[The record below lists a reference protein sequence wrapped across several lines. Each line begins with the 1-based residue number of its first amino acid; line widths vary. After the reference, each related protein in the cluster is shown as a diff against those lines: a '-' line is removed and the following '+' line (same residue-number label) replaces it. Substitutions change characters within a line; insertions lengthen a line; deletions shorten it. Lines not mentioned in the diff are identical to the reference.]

1 MDKPFL
7 RLLDKIEEY
16 EYKSLVWGDIH
27 GSLSED
33 DVIRFAEELC
43 GEDCE
48 ADKLLDD
55 LINKGDLETL
65 RKKKKEYVD
74 IMNDLRLDLN
84 QINNGIT
91 LLDENEQIQVISKFN
106 VIEKEFKTY
115 VKLQATLKTRKNV
128 VILSEFQG
136 QLKNLFVIEGQLVKK
151 GALLAEINDSGLE
164 EQLDQMLIQANFT
177 KDNFDRVKRLWE
189 KNIGSE
195 MQFLKAK
202 SDFEKSKKM
211 VEQIR
216 DQLSKTKIYAP
227 FNGEIDEI
235 ISNLGS
241 NLVPGSPILRVV
253 NLDIIYAEAQVPE
266 KYVSSISLGTEAIV
280 SIPLL
285 NKEVT
290 SKIVQTGNFINPNN
304 RTFRIEAPVENK
316 DKRIKQNLNARI
328 KIKNYSNSKAKV
340 VPLRV
345 LREDASGKPYLYKLV
360 TTDKKDIFLTVKSF
374 VEIGNSYNEEIEIT
388 TGLSLG
394 DVIVLEGA
402 NNVEDNQRV
411 RVIE

>member
-1 MDKPFL
+1 MKKLIITLSLIFL
-7 RLLDKIEEY
+7 FGCNSSRNSSIN
-16 EYKSLVWGDIH
+16 
-27 GSLSED
+27 
-33 DVIRFAEELC
+33 
-43 GEDCE
+43 
-48 ADKLLDD
+48 D

-65 RKKKKEYVD
+65 KKKKKEYVD
-74 IMNDLRLDLN
+74 LLNDLRLDIN
-84 QINNGIT
+84 EINNGIT

-106 VIEKEFKTY
+106 VIEKEFTTY
-115 VKLQATLKTRKNV
+115 VELQANLKSRKNV

-136 QLKNLFVIEGQLVKK
+136 ALKNLFVREGQLVKK
-151 GALLAEINDSGLE
+151 GELLAEINDSGLK
-164 EQLDQMLIQANFT
+164 EQLDQMLIQANYT

-202 SDFEKSKKM
+202 SDFETNNKM

-227 FNGEIDEI
+227 FDGEIDEI

-241 NLVPGSPILRVV
+241 NLVPGSSILRVV

-266 KYVSSISLGTEAIV
+266 KYVSSIELGTEALV

-290 SKIVQTGNFINPNN
+290 SKIVQSGNFINPNN
-304 RTFRIEAPVENK
+304 RTFRVEAPVENK

-328 KIKNYSNSKAKV
+328 KIKNYSNIKALV

-345 LREDASGKPYLYKLV
+345 IREDASGRPFIYKLV
-360 TTDKKDIFLTVKSF
+360 ETDKKDILLTVKIF
-374 VEIGNSYNEEIEIT
+374 VETGANNDEEIEIT
-388 TGLSLG
+388 KGLSIG
-394 DVIVLEGA
+394 DIIVLEGA

>member
-1 MDKPFL
+1 MKKL
-7 RLLDKIEEY
+7 IITLSLILL
-16 EYKSLVWGDIH
+16 
-27 GSLSED
+27 LSCNSSRNSS
-33 DVIRFAEELC
+33 IN
-43 GEDCE
+43 
-48 ADKLLDD
+48 D

-65 RKKKKEYVD
+65 KKKKKEYVD
-74 IMNDLRLDLN
+74 LMNDLRLDLN
-84 QINNGIT
+84 DINNGIM

-106 VIEKEFKTY
+106 VIEKEFTTY
-115 VKLQATLKTRKNV
+115 VELQANLKSRKNV

-136 QLKNLFVIEGQLVKK
+136 ALKNFFVREGQLVKK
-151 GALLAEINDSGLE
+151 GKLLAEINDSGLK
-164 EQLDQMLIQANFT
+164 EQLDQMLIQANYT
-177 KDNFDRVKRLWE
+177 KDNFDRIKRLWE

-202 SDFEKSKKM
+202 SDFETNNKM

-227 FNGEIDEI
+227 FDGEIDEI

-266 KYVSSISLGTEAIV
+266 KYVSSIELGTEALV

-290 SKIVQTGNFINPNN
+290 SKIVQSGNFINPNN
-304 RTFRIEAPVENK
+304 RTFRVEAPVENK

-328 KIKNYSNSKAKV
+328 KIKNYSNIKALV

-345 LREDASGKPYLYKLV
+345 IREDASGRPFIYKLV
-360 TTDKKDIFLTVKSF
+360 ETDKKDILLTVKIF
-374 VEIGNSYNEEIEIT
+374 VETGANNDEEIEIT
-388 TGLSLG
+388 KGLSIG
-394 DVIVLEGA
+394 DIIVLEGA

>member
-1 MDKPFL
+1 MKKL
-7 RLLDKIEEY
+7 IITLSLILL
-16 EYKSLVWGDIH
+16 
-27 GSLSED
+27 LSCNSSRNSS
-33 DVIRFAEELC
+33 IN
-43 GEDCE
+43 
-48 ADKLLDD
+48 D

-65 RKKKKEYVD
+65 KKKKKAYVNL
-74 IMNDLRLDLN
+74 MNDLRLDLN
-84 QINNGIT
+84 DINNGIM

-106 VIEKEFKTY
+106 VIEKEFTTY
-115 VKLQATLKTRKNV
+115 VELQANLKSRKNV

-136 QLKNLFVIEGQLVKK
+136 ALKNFFVREGQLVKK
-151 GALLAEINDSGLE
+151 GELLAEINDSGLK
-164 EQLDQMLIQANFT
+164 EQLDQMLIQANYT
-177 KDNFDRVKRLWE
+177 KDNFDRIKRLWE

-202 SDFEKSKKM
+202 SDFETNNKM

-227 FNGEIDEI
+227 FDGEIDEI

-266 KYVSSISLGTEAIV
+266 KYVSSIELGTEALV

-290 SKIVQTGNFINPNN
+290 SKIVQSGNFINPNN
-304 RTFRIEAPVENK
+304 RTFRVEAPVENK

-328 KIKNYSNSKAKV
+328 KIKNYSNIKALV
-340 VPLRV
+340 VPLRAI
-345 LREDASGKPYLYKLV
+345 REDASGRPFIYKLV
-360 TTDKKDIFLTVKSF
+360 ETDKKDVLLTVKIF
-374 VEIGNSYNEEIEIT
+374 VETGANNDEEIEIT
-388 TGLSLG
+388 KGLSIG
-394 DVIVLEGA
+394 DIIVLEGA

>member
-1 MDKPFL
+1 MKKL
-7 RLLDKIEEY
+7 IITLSLILL
-16 EYKSLVWGDIH
+16 
-27 GSLSED
+27 LSCNSSRNSS
-33 DVIRFAEELC
+33 IN
-43 GEDCE
+43 
-48 ADKLLDD
+48 D

-65 RKKKKEYVD
+65 KKKKKEYVD
-74 IMNDLRLDLN
+74 LMNDLRLDLN
-84 QINNGIT
+84 EINDGIM

-106 VIEKEFKTY
+106 VIEKEFTTY
-115 VKLQATLKTRKNV
+115 VELQANLKSRKNV

-136 QLKNLFVIEGQLVKK
+136 ALKNFFVREGQLVKK
-151 GALLAEINDSGLE
+151 GELLAEINDSGLK
-164 EQLDQMLIQANFT
+164 EQLDQMLIQANYT

-202 SDFEKSKKM
+202 SDFETNNKM

-227 FNGEIDEI
+227 FDGEIDEI

-266 KYVSSISLGTEAIV
+266 KYVSSIELGTEALV

-290 SKIVQTGNFINPNN
+290 SKIVQSGNFINPNN
-304 RTFRIEAPVENK
+304 RTFRVEAPVENK

-328 KIKNYSNSKAKV
+328 KIKNYSNIKALV

-345 LREDASGKPYLYKLV
+345 IREDASGRPFIYKLV
-360 TTDKKDIFLTVKSF
+360 ETDKKDILLTVKIF
-374 VEIGNSYNEEIEIT
+374 VETGANNDEEIEIT
-388 TGLSLG
+388 KGLSIG
-394 DVIVLEGA
+394 DIIVLEGA
-402 NNVEDNQRV
+402 NNVEDKQRV

>member
-1 MDKPFL
+1 MKKL
-7 RLLDKIEEY
+7 IITLSLILL
-16 EYKSLVWGDIH
+16 
-27 GSLSED
+27 LSCNSSRNSS
-33 DVIRFAEELC
+33 IN
-43 GEDCE
+43 
-48 ADKLLDD
+48 D

-65 RKKKKEYVD
+65 KKKKKEYVD
-74 IMNDLRLDLN
+74 LMNDLRLDLN
-84 QINNGIT
+84 DINNGIM

-106 VIEKEFKTY
+106 VIEKEFTTY
-115 VKLQATLKTRKNV
+115 VELQANLKSRKNV

-136 QLKNLFVIEGQLVKK
+136 ALKNFFVREGQLVKK
-151 GALLAEINDSGLE
+151 GKLLAEINDSGLK
-164 EQLDQMLIQANFT
+164 EQLDQMLIQANYT
-177 KDNFDRVKRLWE
+177 KDNFDRIKRLWE

-202 SDFEKSKKM
+202 SDFETNNKM

-227 FNGEIDEI
+227 FDGEIDEI

-266 KYVSSISLGTEAIV
+266 KYVSSIELGTEALV

-285 NKEVT
+285 NKEIT
-290 SKIVQTGNFINPNN
+290 SKIVQSGNFINPNN
-304 RTFRIEAPVENK
+304 RTFRVEAPVENK

-328 KIKNYSNSKAKV
+328 KIKNYSNIKALV

-345 LREDASGKPYLYKLV
+345 IREDASGRPFIYKLV
-360 TTDKKDIFLTVKSF
+360 ETDKKDILLTVKIF
-374 VEIGNSYNEEIEIT
+374 VETGANNDEEIEIT
-388 TGLSLG
+388 KGLSIG
-394 DVIVLEGA
+394 DIIVLEGA

>member
-1 MDKPFL
+1 MKKL
-7 RLLDKIEEY
+7 IITLSLILL
-16 EYKSLVWGDIH
+16 
-27 GSLSED
+27 LSCNSSRNSS
-33 DVIRFAEELC
+33 IN
-43 GEDCE
+43 
-48 ADKLLDD
+48 D

-65 RKKKKEYVD
+65 KKKKKEYVD
-74 IMNDLRLDLN
+74 LMNDLRLDLN
-84 QINNGIT
+84 DINNGIM

-106 VIEKEFKTY
+106 VIEKEFTTY
-115 VKLQATLKTRKNV
+115 VELQANLKSRKNV

-136 QLKNLFVIEGQLVKK
+136 ALKNLFVREGQLVKK
-151 GALLAEINDSGLE
+151 GKLLAEINDSGLK
-164 EQLDQMLIQANFT
+164 EQLDQMLIQANYT

-202 SDFEKSKKM
+202 SDFETNNKM

-227 FNGEIDEI
+227 CDGEIDEI

-241 NLVPGSPILRVV
+241 NLVPGSPIIRVV

-266 KYVSSISLGTEAIV
+266 KYVSSIELGTEALV

-290 SKIVQTGNFINPNN
+290 SKIVQSGNFINPNN
-304 RTFRIEAPVENK
+304 RTFRVEAPVENK

-328 KIKNYSNSKAKV
+328 KIKNYSNIKALV

-345 LREDASGKPYLYKLV
+345 IREDASGRPFIYKLAE
-360 TTDKKDIFLTVKSF
+360 TDKKDILLTVKIF
-374 VEIGNSYNEEIEIT
+374 VETGANNDEEIEIT
-388 TGLSLG
+388 KGLSIG
-394 DVIVLEGA
+394 DIIVLEGA

>member
-1 MDKPFL
+1 MKKL
-7 RLLDKIEEY
+7 IITLSLILLLGCNSSRNTSIN
-16 EYKSLVWGDIH
+16 
-27 GSLSED
+27 
-33 DVIRFAEELC
+33 
-43 GEDCE
+43 
-48 ADKLLDD
+48 D
-55 LINKGDLETL
+55 LINQGDLETL
-65 RKKKKEYVD
+65 KKKKKEYVD
-74 IMNDLRLDLN
+74 LMNDLRLDLN
-84 QINNGIT
+84 DINNGIM

-106 VIEKEFKTY
+106 VIEKEFTTY
-115 VKLQATLKTRKNV
+115 VELQANLKSRKNV

-136 QLKNLFVIEGQLVKK
+136 ALKNLFVREGQLVKK
-151 GALLAEINDSGLE
+151 GKLLAEINDSGLK
-164 EQLDQMLIQANFT
+164 EQLDQMLIQANYT
-177 KDNFDRVKRLWE
+177 KDNFDRIKRLWE

-202 SDFEKSKKM
+202 SDFETNNKM

-227 FNGEIDEI
+227 FDGEIDEI

-266 KYVSSISLGTEAIV
+266 KYVSSIELGTEALV

-290 SKIVQTGNFINPNN
+290 SKIVQSGNFINPNN
-304 RTFRIEAPVENK
+304 RTFRVEAPVENK

-328 KIKNYSNSKAKV
+328 KIKNYSNIKALV

-345 LREDASGKPYLYKLV
+345 IREDASGRPFIYKLV
-360 TTDKKDIFLTVKSF
+360 ETDKKDVLLTVKIF
-374 VEIGNSYNEEIEIT
+374 VETGANNDEEIEIT
-388 TGLSLG
+388 KGLSIG
-394 DVIVLEGA
+394 DIIVLEGA

>member
-1 MDKPFL
+1 MKKL
-7 RLLDKIEEY
+7 IITLSLILL
-16 EYKSLVWGDIH
+16 
-27 GSLSED
+27 LSCNSSRNSS
-33 DVIRFAEELC
+33 IN
-43 GEDCE
+43 
-48 ADKLLDD
+48 D

-65 RKKKKEYVD
+65 KKKKKEYVD
-74 IMNDLRLDLN
+74 LMNDLRLDLN
-84 QINNGIT
+84 EINNGIM

-106 VIEKEFKTY
+106 VIEKEFITY
-115 VKLQATLKTRKNV
+115 VELQANLKSRKNV

-136 QLKNLFVIEGQLVKK
+136 ALKNFFVREGQLVKK
-151 GALLAEINDSGLE
+151 GELLAEINDSGLK
-164 EQLDQMLIQANFT
+164 EQLDQMLIQANYT
-177 KDNFDRVKRLWE
+177 KDNFDRIKRLWE

-202 SDFEKSKKM
+202 SDFETNNKM

-227 FNGEIDEI
+227 FDGEIDEI

-241 NLVPGSPILRVV
+241 NLVPGSPIVRVV

-266 KYVSSISLGTEAIV
+266 KYVSSIELGTEALV

-290 SKIVQTGNFINPNN
+290 SKIVQSGNFINPNN
-304 RTFRIEAPVENK
+304 RTFRVEAPVENK

-328 KIKNYSNSKAKV
+328 KIKNYSNIKALV

-345 LREDASGKPYLYKLV
+345 IREDASGRPFIYQLV
-360 TTDKKDIFLTVKSF
+360 ETDKKDVLLTVKIF
-374 VEIGNSYNEEIEIT
+374 VETGANNDEEIEIT
-388 TGLSLG
+388 KGLSIG
-394 DVIVLEGA
+394 DIIVLEGA

>member
-1 MDKPFL
+1 MKKIIITL
-7 RLLDKIEEY
+7 SLTLLI
-16 EYKSLVWGDIH
+16 SCNSSRNSSIN
-27 GSLSED
+27 
-33 DVIRFAEELC
+33 
-43 GEDCE
+43 
-48 ADKLLDD
+48 D

-65 RKKKKEYVD
+65 KKKKKEYVD
-74 IMNDLRLDLN
+74 LMNDLRLELN
-84 QINNGIT
+84 EINNGIM

-106 VIEKEFKTY
+106 VIEKEFITY
-115 VKLQATLKTRKNV
+115 VELQANLKSRKNV

-136 QLKNLFVIEGQLVKK
+136 TLKNLFVREGQLVKK
-151 GALLAEINDSGLE
+151 GQLLAEINDSGLK
-164 EQLDQMLIQANFT
+164 EQLDQMLIQANYT

-189 KNIGSE
+189 KSIGSE

-202 SDFEKSKKM
+202 SDFETSDKM

-227 FNGEIDEI
+227 FDGEIDEI

-241 NLVPGSPILRVV
+241 NLLPGAPILRVV
-253 NLDIIYAEAQVPE
+253 NLDKIYAEAQVPE
-266 KYVSSISLGTEAIV
+266 KYVSSIELGTEALV

-290 SKIVQTGNFINPNN
+290 SKIVQSGNFINPNN
-304 RTFRIEAPVENK
+304 RTFRVEAPVENQ

-328 KIKNYSNSKAKV
+328 KIKNYSNLKALV

-345 LREDASGKPYLYKLV
+345 IREDASGKPFIYKLV
-360 TTDKKDIFLTVKSF
+360 TTDKKDVFLTVKSF
-374 VEIGNSYNEEIEIT
+374 VEIGANNDEEIEINK
-388 TGLSLG
+388 GLSIG
-394 DVIVLEGA
+394 DIIVLEGA

>member
-1 MDKPFL
+1 MKKLIITLSLIFL
-7 RLLDKIEEY
+7 LGCNSSRNSSI
-16 EYKSLVWGDIH
+16 
-27 GSLSED
+27 
-33 DVIRFAEELC
+33 
-43 GEDCE
+43 
-48 ADKLLDD
+48 DD

-136 QLKNLFVIEGQLVKK
+136 ALKNLFVREGQLVKK
-151 GALLAEINDSGLE
+151 GELLAEINDSGLK

-177 KDNFDRVKRLWE
+177 KDKFDRVKRLWE

-241 NLVPGSPILRVV
+241 NLVPGSQILRVV
-253 NLDIIYAEAQVPE
+253 NLDIIYAEAQIPE

-345 LREDASGKPYLYKLV
+345 LREDGSGKTYLYKLV
-360 TTDKKDIFLTVKSF
+360 TTDKKDVYL
-374 VEIGNSYNEEIEIT
+374 
-388 TGLSLG
+388 
-394 DVIVLEGA
+394 
-402 NNVEDNQRV
+402 R
-411 RVIE
+411 

>member
-1 MDKPFL
+1 MKKIIITL
-7 RLLDKIEEY
+7 SLTLLI
-16 EYKSLVWGDIH
+16 SCNSSRNSSIN
-27 GSLSED
+27 
-33 DVIRFAEELC
+33 
-43 GEDCE
+43 
-48 ADKLLDD
+48 D

-65 RKKKKEYVD
+65 KKKKKEYVD
-74 IMNDLRLDLN
+74 LMNDLRLELN
-84 QINNGIT
+84 EINNGIM

-106 VIEKEFKTY
+106 VIEKEFITY
-115 VKLQATLKTRKNV
+115 VELQANLKSRKNV

-136 QLKNLFVIEGQLVKK
+136 TLKNLFVREGQLVKK
-151 GALLAEINDSGLE
+151 GELLAEINDSGLK
-164 EQLDQMLIQANFT
+164 EQLDQMLIQANYT

-189 KNIGSE
+189 KSIGSE

-202 SDFEKSKKM
+202 SDFETSDKM

-227 FNGEIDEI
+227 FGGEIDEI

-253 NLDIIYAEAQVPE
+253 NLDKIYAEAQVPE
-266 KYVSSISLGTEAIV
+266 KYVSSIELGTEALV

-290 SKIVQTGNFINPNN
+290 SKIVQSGNFINPNN
-304 RTFRIEAPVENK
+304 RTFRVEAPVENQ

-328 KIKNYSNSKAKV
+328 KIKNYSNLKALV

-345 LREDASGKPYLYKLV
+345 IREDASGKPFIYKLV
-360 TTDKKDIFLTVKSF
+360 TTDKKDVFLTVKSF
-374 VEIGNSYNEEIEIT
+374 VEIGANNDEEIEINK
-388 TGLSLG
+388 GLSIG
-394 DVIVLEGA
+394 DIIVLEGA

>member
-1 MDKPFL
+1 MKKL
-7 RLLDKIEEY
+7 IITLSLILL
-16 EYKSLVWGDIH
+16 
-27 GSLSED
+27 LSCNSSRNSS
-33 DVIRFAEELC
+33 IN
-43 GEDCE
+43 
-48 ADKLLDD
+48 D

-65 RKKKKEYVD
+65 KKKKKEYVD
-74 IMNDLRLDLN
+74 LMNDLRLDLN
-84 QINNGIT
+84 DINNGIM

-106 VIEKEFKTY
+106 VIEKEFTTY
-115 VKLQATLKTRKNV
+115 VELQANLKSRKNV

-136 QLKNLFVIEGQLVKK
+136 ALKNFFVREGQLVKK
-151 GALLAEINDSGLE
+151 GELLAEINDSGLK
-164 EQLDQMLIQANFT
+164 EQLDQMLIQANYT
-177 KDNFDRVKRLWE
+177 KDNFDRIKRLWE

-202 SDFEKSKKM
+202 SDFETNNKM

-227 FNGEIDEI
+227 FDGEIDEI

-241 NLVPGSPILRVV
+241 NLVPGSSILRVV

-266 KYVSSISLGTEAIV
+266 KYVSSIELGTEALV

-285 NKEVT
+285 NKEIT
-290 SKIVQTGNFINPNN
+290 SKIVQSGNFINPNN
-304 RTFRIEAPVENK
+304 RTFRVEAPVENK

-328 KIKNYSNSKAKV
+328 KIKNYSNIKALV

-345 LREDASGKPYLYKLV
+345 IREDASGRPFIYKLV
-360 TTDKKDIFLTVKSF
+360 ETDKKDVLLTVKIF
-374 VEIGNSYNEEIEIT
+374 VETGANNDEEIEIT
-388 TGLSLG
+388 KGLSIG
-394 DVIVLEGA
+394 DIIVLEGA

>member
-1 MDKPFL
+1 MKKIIITL
-7 RLLDKIEEY
+7 SLTLLI
-16 EYKSLVWGDIH
+16 SCNSSRNSSIN
-27 GSLSED
+27 
-33 DVIRFAEELC
+33 
-43 GEDCE
+43 
-48 ADKLLDD
+48 D
-55 LINKGDLETL
+55 LINNGDLETL
-65 RKKKKEYVD
+65 KKKKKEYVD
-74 IMNDLRLDLN
+74 LINDLRLELN
-84 QINNGIT
+84 EINNGIM

-106 VIEKEFKTY
+106 VIEKEFTTY
-115 VKLQATLKTRKNV
+115 VELQANLKSRKNV

-136 QLKNLFVIEGQLVKK
+136 TLKNLFVREGQLVKK
-151 GALLAEINDSGLE
+151 GELLAEINDSGLK
-164 EQLDQMLIQANFT
+164 EQLDQMLIQANYT

-202 SDFEKSKKM
+202 SDFETSNKM

-227 FNGEIDEI
+227 FDGEIDEI

-241 NLVPGSPILRVV
+241 NLLPGAPILRVV
-253 NLDIIYAEAQVPE
+253 NLDKIYAEAQVPE
-266 KYVSSISLGTEAIV
+266 KYVSSIELGTEALV

-290 SKIVQTGNFINPNN
+290 SKIVQSGNFINPNN
-304 RTFRIEAPVENK
+304 RTFRVEAPVENQ

-328 KIKNYSNSKAKV
+328 KIKNYINLKALV

-345 LREDASGKPYLYKLV
+345 IREDASGNPFIYKLV
-360 TTDKKDIFLTVKSF
+360 TTDKKDVFLTVKIF
-374 VEIGNSYNEEIEIT
+374 VETGANNDEEIEIT
-388 TGLSLG
+388 KGLSIG
-394 DVIVLEGA
+394 DIIVLEGA

>member
-1 MDKPFL
+1 MKKL
-7 RLLDKIEEY
+7 IITLSLILL
-16 EYKSLVWGDIH
+16 
-27 GSLSED
+27 LSCNSSRNSS
-33 DVIRFAEELC
+33 IN
-43 GEDCE
+43 
-48 ADKLLDD
+48 D

-65 RKKKKEYVD
+65 KKKKKEYVD
-74 IMNDLRLDLN
+74 LMNDLRLDLN
-84 QINNGIT
+84 EINNGIM

-106 VIEKEFKTY
+106 VIEKEFTTY
-115 VKLQATLKTRKNV
+115 VELQANLKSRKNV

-136 QLKNLFVIEGQLVKK
+136 ALKNLFVREGQLVKK
-151 GALLAEINDSGLE
+151 GKLLAEINDSGLK
-164 EQLDQMLIQANFT
+164 EQLDQMLIQANYT

-202 SDFEKSKKM
+202 SDFETNNKM

-227 FNGEIDEI
+227 FDGEIDEI

-266 KYVSSISLGTEAIV
+266 KYVSSIELGPEALV
-280 SIPLL
+280 YIPLL

-290 SKIVQTGNFINPNN
+290 SKIVQSGNFINPNN
-304 RTFRIEAPVENK
+304 RTFRVEAPVENK

-328 KIKNYSNSKAKV
+328 KIKNYSNIKALV

-345 LREDASGKPYLYKLV
+345 IREDASGRPFIYKLAE
-360 TTDKKDIFLTVKSF
+360 TDKKDILLTVKIF
-374 VEIGNSYNEEIEIT
+374 VETGANNDEEIEIT
-388 TGLSLG
+388 KGLSIG
-394 DVIVLEGA
+394 DIIVLEGA

>member
-1 MDKPFL
+1 MKKL
-7 RLLDKIEEY
+7 IITLSLILL
-16 EYKSLVWGDIH
+16 
-27 GSLSED
+27 LSCNSSRNAS
-33 DVIRFAEELC
+33 IN
-43 GEDCE
+43 
-48 ADKLLDD
+48 D
-55 LINKGDLETL
+55 LINQGDLETL
-65 RKKKKEYVD
+65 KKKKKEYVD
-74 IMNDLRLDLN
+74 RMNDLRLDLN
-84 QINNGIT
+84 EINNGIM

-106 VIEKEFKTY
+106 VIEKEFTTY
-115 VKLQATLKTRKNV
+115 VELQANLKSRKNV

-136 QLKNLFVIEGQLVKK
+136 ALKNLFVREGQLVKK
-151 GALLAEINDSGLE
+151 GELLAEINDSGLK
-164 EQLDQMLIQANFT
+164 EQLDQMLIQANYT

-202 SDFEKSKKM
+202 SDFETNNKM

-227 FNGEIDEI
+227 FDGEIDEI

-266 KYVSSISLGTEAIV
+266 KYVSSIELGTEALV

-290 SKIVQTGNFINPNN
+290 SKIVQSGNFINPNN
-304 RTFRIEAPVENK
+304 RTFRVEAPVENK

-328 KIKNYSNSKAKV
+328 KIKNYSNIKALV

-345 LREDASGKPYLYKLV
+345 IREDASGRPFIYKLV
-360 TTDKKDIFLTVKSF
+360 ETDKKDILLTVKIF
-374 VEIGNSYNEEIEIT
+374 VETGANNDEEIEIT
-388 TGLSLG
+388 KGLSIG
-394 DVIVLEGA
+394 DIIVLEGA

>member
-1 MDKPFL
+1 MKKL
-7 RLLDKIEEY
+7 IITLSLILL
-16 EYKSLVWGDIH
+16 
-27 GSLSED
+27 LSCNSSRNSS
-33 DVIRFAEELC
+33 IN
-43 GEDCE
+43 
-48 ADKLLDD
+48 D

-65 RKKKKEYVD
+65 KKKKKEYD
-74 IMNDLRLDLN
+74 DLMNDLRLDLN
-84 QINNGIT
+84 DINNGIM

-106 VIEKEFKTY
+106 VIEKEFTTY
-115 VKLQATLKTRKNV
+115 VELQANLKSRKNV

-136 QLKNLFVIEGQLVKK
+136 ALKNFFVREGQLVKK
-151 GALLAEINDSGLE
+151 GELLAEINDSGLK
-164 EQLDQMLIQANFT
+164 EQLDQMLIQANYT

-202 SDFEKSKKM
+202 SDFETNNKM

-227 FNGEIDEI
+227 FDGEIDEI

-241 NLVPGSPILRVV
+241 NLVPGSSILRVV

-266 KYVSSISLGTEAIV
+266 KYVSSIELGTEALV

-290 SKIVQTGNFINPNN
+290 SKIVQSGNFINPNN
-304 RTFRIEAPVENK
+304 RTFRVEAPVENK

-328 KIKNYSNSKAKV
+328 KIKNYSNIKALV

-345 LREDASGKPYLYKLV
+345 IREDASGRPFIYKLAE
-360 TTDKKDIFLTVKSF
+360 TDKKDILLTVKIF
-374 VEIGNSYNEEIEIT
+374 VETGANNDEEIEIT
-388 TGLSLG
+388 KGLSIG
-394 DVIVLEGA
+394 DIIVLEGA

>member
-1 MDKPFL
+1 MKKL
-7 RLLDKIEEY
+7 IITLSLILL
-16 EYKSLVWGDIH
+16 
-27 GSLSED
+27 LSCNSSRNSS
-33 DVIRFAEELC
+33 IN
-43 GEDCE
+43 
-48 ADKLLDD
+48 D

-65 RKKKKEYVD
+65 KKKKKEYVD
-74 IMNDLRLDLN
+74 LMNDLRLDLN
-84 QINNGIT
+84 DINNGIM

-106 VIEKEFKTY
+106 VIEKEFTTY
-115 VKLQATLKTRKNV
+115 VELQANLKSRKNV

-136 QLKNLFVIEGQLVKK
+136 ALKNLFVREGQLVKK
-151 GALLAEINDSGLE
+151 GKLLAEINDSGLK
-164 EQLDQMLIQANFT
+164 EQLDQMLIQANYT
-177 KDNFDRVKRLWE
+177 KDNFDRIKRLWE

-202 SDFEKSKKM
+202 SDFETNNKM

-227 FNGEIDEI
+227 FDGEIDEI

-266 KYVSSISLGTEAIV
+266 KYVSSIELGTEALV

-290 SKIVQTGNFINPNN
+290 SKIVQSGNFINPNN
-304 RTFRIEAPVENK
+304 RTFRVEAPVENK

-328 KIKNYSNSKAKV
+328 KIKNYSNIKALV

-345 LREDASGKPYLYKLV
+345 IREDASGRPFIYKLAE
-360 TTDKKDIFLTVKSF
+360 TDKKDILLTVKIF
-374 VEIGNSYNEEIEIT
+374 VETGANNDEEIEIT
-388 TGLSLG
+388 KGLSIG
-394 DVIVLEGA
+394 DIIVLEGA

>member
-1 MDKPFL
+1 MKKL
-7 RLLDKIEEY
+7 IITLSLILL
-16 EYKSLVWGDIH
+16 
-27 GSLSED
+27 LSCNSSRNSS
-33 DVIRFAEELC
+33 IN
-43 GEDCE
+43 
-48 ADKLLDD
+48 D

-65 RKKKKEYVD
+65 KKKKKEYVD
-74 IMNDLRLDLN
+74 LMNDLRLDLN
-84 QINNGIT
+84 EINNGIM

-106 VIEKEFKTY
+106 VIEKEFITY
-115 VKLQATLKTRKNV
+115 VELQANLKSRKNV

-136 QLKNLFVIEGQLVKK
+136 ALKNFFVREGQLVKK
-151 GALLAEINDSGLE
+151 GELLAEINDSGLK
-164 EQLDQMLIQANFT
+164 EQLDQMLIQANYT
-177 KDNFDRVKRLWE
+177 KDNFDRIKRLWE

-202 SDFEKSKKM
+202 SDFETNNKM

-227 FNGEIDEI
+227 FDGEIDEI

-241 NLVPGSPILRVV
+241 NLVPGSSILRVV

-266 KYVSSISLGTEAIV
+266 KYVSSIELGTEALV

-290 SKIVQTGNFINPNN
+290 SKIVQSGNFINPNN
-304 RTFRIEAPVENK
+304 RTFRVEAPVENK

-328 KIKNYSNSKAKV
+328 KIKNYSNIKALV

-345 LREDASGKPYLYKLV
+345 IREDASGRPFIYKLV
-360 TTDKKDIFLTVKSF
+360 ETDKKDVLLTVKIF
-374 VEIGNSYNEEIEIT
+374 VETGANNDEEIEIT
-388 TGLSLG
+388 KGLSIG
-394 DVIVLEGA
+394 DIIVLEGA

>member
-1 MDKPFL
+1 MKKL
-7 RLLDKIEEY
+7 IITLSLILL
-16 EYKSLVWGDIH
+16 
-27 GSLSED
+27 LSCNSSRNSS
-33 DVIRFAEELC
+33 IN
-43 GEDCE
+43 
-48 ADKLLDD
+48 D

-65 RKKKKEYVD
+65 KKKKKEYVD
-74 IMNDLRLDLN
+74 LMNDLRLDLN
-84 QINNGIT
+84 DINNGIM

-106 VIEKEFKTY
+106 VIEKEFTTY
-115 VKLQATLKTRKNV
+115 VELQANLKSRKNV

-136 QLKNLFVIEGQLVKK
+136 ALKNLFVREGQLVKK
-151 GALLAEINDSGLE
+151 GKLLAEINDSGLK
-164 EQLDQMLIQANFT
+164 EQLDQMLIQANYT

-202 SDFEKSKKM
+202 SDFETNNKM

-227 FNGEIDEI
+227 FDGEIDEI

-241 NLVPGSPILRVV
+241 NLVPGSSILRVV

-266 KYVSSISLGTEAIV
+266 KYVSSIELGTEALV

-290 SKIVQTGNFINPNN
+290 SKIVQSGNFINPNN
-304 RTFRIEAPVENK
+304 RTFRVEAPVENK

-328 KIKNYSNSKAKV
+328 KIKNYSNIKALV

-345 LREDASGKPYLYKLV
+345 IREDASGRPFIYKLV
-360 TTDKKDIFLTVKSF
+360 ETDKKDILLTVKIF
-374 VEIGNSYNEEIEIT
+374 VETGANNDEEIEIT
-388 TGLSLG
+388 KGLSIG
-394 DVIVLEGA
+394 DIIVLEGA

>member
-1 MDKPFL
+1 MKKL
-7 RLLDKIEEY
+7 IITLSLILL
-16 EYKSLVWGDIH
+16 
-27 GSLSED
+27 LSCNSSRNSS
-33 DVIRFAEELC
+33 IN
-43 GEDCE
+43 
-48 ADKLLDD
+48 D

-65 RKKKKEYVD
+65 KKKKKEYVD
-74 IMNDLRLDLN
+74 LMNDLRLDLN
-84 QINNGIT
+84 EINNGIM

-106 VIEKEFKTY
+106 VIEKEFTTY
-115 VKLQATLKTRKNV
+115 VELQANLKSRKNV

-136 QLKNLFVIEGQLVKK
+136 ALKNLFVREGQLVKK
-151 GALLAEINDSGLE
+151 GKLLAEINDSGLK

-202 SDFEKSKKM
+202 SDFETNNKM

-227 FNGEIDEI
+227 FDGEIDEI

-266 KYVSSISLGTEAIV
+266 KYVSSIELGTEALV

-290 SKIVQTGNFINPNN
+290 SKIVQSGNFINPNN
-304 RTFRIEAPVENK
+304 RTFRVEAPVENK

-328 KIKNYSNSKAKV
+328 KIKNYSNIKALV

-345 LREDASGKPYLYKLV
+345 IREDASGRPFIYKLV
-360 TTDKKDIFLTVKSF
+360 ETDKKDILLTVKIF
-374 VEIGNSYNEEIEIT
+374 VETGANNDEEIEIT
-388 TGLSLG
+388 KGLSIG
-394 DVIVLEGA
+394 DIIVLEGA

>member
-1 MDKPFL
+1 MKKL
-7 RLLDKIEEY
+7 IITLSLILL
-16 EYKSLVWGDIH
+16 
-27 GSLSED
+27 LSCNSSRNSS
-33 DVIRFAEELC
+33 IN
-43 GEDCE
+43 
-48 ADKLLDD
+48 D

-65 RKKKKEYVD
+65 KKKKKEYVD
-74 IMNDLRLDLN
+74 LMNDLRLDLN
-84 QINNGIT
+84 EINNGIM

-106 VIEKEFKTY
+106 VIEKEFTTY
-115 VKLQATLKTRKNV
+115 VELQANLKSRKNV

-136 QLKNLFVIEGQLVKK
+136 ALKNLFVREGQLVKK
-151 GALLAEINDSGLE
+151 GELLAEINDSGLK
-164 EQLDQMLIQANFT
+164 EQLDQMLIQANYT

-202 SDFEKSKKM
+202 SDFETNNKM

-227 FNGEIDEI
+227 FDGEIDEI

-241 NLVPGSPILRVV
+241 NLVPGSPIIRVV

-266 KYVSSISLGTEAIV
+266 KYVSSIELGTEALV

-290 SKIVQTGNFINPNN
+290 SKIVQSGNFINPNN
-304 RTFRIEAPVENK
+304 RTFRVEAPVENK

-328 KIKNYSNSKAKV
+328 KIKNYSNIKALV

-345 LREDASGKPYLYKLV
+345 IREDASGRPFIYKLAE
-360 TTDKKDIFLTVKSF
+360 TDKKDILLTVKIF
-374 VEIGNSYNEEIEIT
+374 VETGANNDEEIEIT
-388 TGLSLG
+388 KGLSIG
-394 DVIVLEGA
+394 DIIVLEGA

>member
-1 MDKPFL
+1 MKKL
-7 RLLDKIEEY
+7 IITLSLILL
-16 EYKSLVWGDIH
+16 
-27 GSLSED
+27 LSCNSSRNAS
-33 DVIRFAEELC
+33 IN
-43 GEDCE
+43 
-48 ADKLLDD
+48 D

-65 RKKKKEYVD
+65 KKKKKEYVNL
-74 IMNDLRLDLN
+74 MNDLRLDLN
-84 QINNGIT
+84 EINNGIM

-106 VIEKEFKTY
+106 VIEKEFTTY
-115 VKLQATLKTRKNV
+115 VELQANLKSRKNV

-136 QLKNLFVIEGQLVKK
+136 ALKNFFVREGQLVKK
-151 GALLAEINDSGLE
+151 GELLAEINDSGLK
-164 EQLDQMLIQANFT
+164 EQLDQMLIQANYT
-177 KDNFDRVKRLWE
+177 KDNFDRIKRLWE

-202 SDFEKSKKM
+202 SDFETNNKM

-227 FNGEIDEI
+227 FDGEIDEI

-241 NLVPGSPILRVV
+241 NLVPGSPIVRVV

-266 KYVSSISLGTEAIV
+266 KYVSSIELGTEALV

-285 NKEVT
+285 NEEVT
-290 SKIVQTGNFINPNN
+290 SKIVQSGNFINPNN
-304 RTFRIEAPVENK
+304 RTFRVEAPVENK

-328 KIKNYSNSKAKV
+328 KIKNYGNIKALV
-340 VPLRV
+340 VPLRAI
-345 LREDASGKPYLYKLV
+345 REDASGRPFIYKLV
-360 TTDKKDIFLTVKSF
+360 ETDKKDILLTVKIF
-374 VEIGNSYNEEIEIT
+374 VETGANNDEEIEIT
-388 TGLSLG
+388 KGLSIG
-394 DVIVLEGA
+394 DIIVLEGA

>member
-1 MDKPFL
+1 MKKL
-7 RLLDKIEEY
+7 IITLSLILL
-16 EYKSLVWGDIH
+16 
-27 GSLSED
+27 LSCNSSRNSS
-33 DVIRFAEELC
+33 IN
-43 GEDCE
+43 
-48 ADKLLDD
+48 D

-65 RKKKKEYVD
+65 KKKKKEYVD
-74 IMNDLRLDLN
+74 LMNDLRLDLN
-84 QINNGIT
+84 DINNGIM

-106 VIEKEFKTY
+106 VIEKEFTTY
-115 VKLQATLKTRKNV
+115 VELQANLKSRKNV

-136 QLKNLFVIEGQLVKK
+136 ALKNLFVREGQLVKK
-151 GALLAEINDSGLE
+151 GELLAEINDSGLK
-164 EQLDQMLIQANFT
+164 EQLDQMLIQANYT

-202 SDFEKSKKM
+202 SDFETNNKM

-227 FNGEIDEI
+227 FDGEIDEI

-266 KYVSSISLGTEAIV
+266 KYVSSIELGTEALV

-290 SKIVQTGNFINPNN
+290 SKIVQSGNFINPNN
-304 RTFRIEAPVENK
+304 RTFRVEAPVENK

-328 KIKNYSNSKAKV
+328 KIKNYSNIKALV

-345 LREDASGKPYLYKLV
+345 IREDASGRPFIYKLV
-360 TTDKKDIFLTVKSF
+360 ETDKKDILLTVKIF
-374 VEIGNSYNEEIEIT
+374 VETGANNDEEIEIT
-388 TGLSLG
+388 KGLSIG
-394 DVIVLEGA
+394 DIIVLEGA

>member
-1 MDKPFL
+1 MKKL
-7 RLLDKIEEY
+7 IITLSLILL
-16 EYKSLVWGDIH
+16 
-27 GSLSED
+27 LSCNSSRNSS
-33 DVIRFAEELC
+33 IN
-43 GEDCE
+43 
-48 ADKLLDD
+48 D

-65 RKKKKEYVD
+65 KKKKKEYVD
-74 IMNDLRLDLN
+74 LMNDLRLELN
-84 QINNGIT
+84 EINNGIM

-106 VIEKEFKTY
+106 VIEKEFITY
-115 VKLQATLKTRKNV
+115 VELQANLKSRKNV

-136 QLKNLFVIEGQLVKK
+136 TLKNLFVREGQLVKK
-151 GALLAEINDSGLE
+151 GELLAEINDSGLK
-164 EQLDQMLIQANFT
+164 EQLDQMLIQANYT

-202 SDFEKSKKM
+202 SDFETSNKM

-227 FNGEIDEI
+227 FDGEIDEI

-253 NLDIIYAEAQVPE
+253 NLDKIYAEAQVPE
-266 KYVSSISLGTEAIV
+266 KYVSSIELGTEALV

-290 SKIVQTGNFINPNN
+290 SKIVQSGNFINPNN
-304 RTFRIEAPVENK
+304 RTFRVEAPVENQ

-328 KIKNYSNSKAKV
+328 KIKNYINLKALV

-345 LREDASGKPYLYKLV
+345 IREDASGNPFIYKLV
-360 TTDKKDIFLTVKSF
+360 TTDKKDVFLTVKIF
-374 VEIGNSYNEEIEIT
+374 VETGASNDEEIEIT
-388 TGLSLG
+388 KGLSIG
-394 DVIVLEGA
+394 DIIVLEGA

>member
-1 MDKPFL
+1 MKKL
-7 RLLDKIEEY
+7 IITLSLILL
-16 EYKSLVWGDIH
+16 
-27 GSLSED
+27 LSCNSSRNSS
-33 DVIRFAEELC
+33 IN
-43 GEDCE
+43 
-48 ADKLLDD
+48 D

-65 RKKKKEYVD
+65 KKKKKEYVD
-74 IMNDLRLDLN
+74 LMNDLRLDLN
-84 QINNGIT
+84 EINNGIM

-106 VIEKEFKTY
+106 VIQKEFITY
-115 VKLQATLKTRKNV
+115 VELQANLKSRKNV

-136 QLKNLFVIEGQLVKK
+136 ALKNFFVREGQLVKK
-151 GALLAEINDSGLE
+151 GELLAEINDSGLK
-164 EQLDQMLIQANFT
+164 EQLDQMLIQANYT
-177 KDNFDRVKRLWE
+177 KDNFDRIKRLWE

-202 SDFEKSKKM
+202 SDFETNNKM

-227 FNGEIDEI
+227 FDGEIDEI

-266 KYVSSISLGTEAIV
+266 KYVSSIELGTEALV

-290 SKIVQTGNFINPNN
+290 SKIVQSGNFINPNN
-304 RTFRIEAPVENK
+304 RTFRVEAPVENK

-328 KIKNYSNSKAKV
+328 KIKNYSNIKALV

-345 LREDASGKPYLYKLV
+345 IREDASGRPFIYKLV
-360 TTDKKDIFLTVKSF
+360 ETDKKDILLTVKIF
-374 VEIGNSYNEEIEIT
+374 VETGANNDEEIEIT
-388 TGLSLG
+388 KGLSIG
-394 DVIVLEGA
+394 DIIVLEGA

>member
-1 MDKPFL
+1 MKKL
-7 RLLDKIEEY
+7 IIYLSLILLLGCNSSRNSSIN
-16 EYKSLVWGDIH
+16 
-27 GSLSED
+27 
-33 DVIRFAEELC
+33 
-43 GEDCE
+43 
-48 ADKLLDD
+48 D

-65 RKKKKEYVD
+65 KKRKKEYVD
-74 IMNDLRLDLN
+74 LINDLRLDLN
-84 QINNGIT
+84 EINKGIT

-106 VIEKEFKTY
+106 VIEKEFNTY
-115 VKLQATLKTRKNV
+115 VKLQANLKSRKNV

-136 QLKNLFVIEGQLVKK
+136 TLKNLFVKEGHLVKK
-151 GALLAEINDSGLE
+151 GQLLAEINDSGLK
-164 EQLDQMLIQANFT
+164 EQLDQMLIQANYT
-177 KDNFDRVKRLWE
+177 QDNFDRVKRLWE

-202 SDFEKSKKM
+202 SDFETSNKM

-227 FNGEIDEI
+227 FDGEIDEI

-266 KYVSSISLGTEAIV
+266 KYVSSISIGTEAII

-285 NKEVT
+285 NKELT
-290 SKIVQTGNFINPNN
+290 SKIVQTGNFINPNS

-328 KIKNYSNSKAKV
+328 KIKNYSNDKSIV

-345 LREDASGKPYLYKLV
+345 LSEDASGKPFLYKLV
-360 TTDKKDIFLTVKSF
+360 TTDKNDIFLTVKSF
-374 VEIGNSYNEEIEIT
+374 VITGANYNQEIEIT
-388 TGLSLG
+388 QGVSIG
-394 DVIVLEGA
+394 DIIVLEGA

>member
-1 MDKPFL
+1 MK
-7 RLLDKIEEY
+7 RLIITL
-16 EYKSLVWGDIH
+16 SLILL
-27 GSLSED
+27 LSCNSSRNSS
-33 DVIRFAEELC
+33 IN
-43 GEDCE
+43 
-48 ADKLLDD
+48 D

-65 RKKKKEYVD
+65 KKKKKEYVD
-74 IMNDLRLDLN
+74 LMNDLRLDLN
-84 QINNGIT
+84 DINNGIM

-106 VIEKEFKTY
+106 VIEKEFITY
-115 VKLQATLKTRKNV
+115 VELQANLKSRKNV

-136 QLKNLFVIEGQLVKK
+136 ALKNLFVREGQLVKK
-151 GALLAEINDSGLE
+151 GELLAEINDSGLK
-164 EQLDQMLIQANFT
+164 EQLDQMLIQANYT

-202 SDFEKSKKM
+202 SDFETNNKM

-216 DQLSKTKIYAP
+216 DQLSKTNIYAP
-227 FNGEIDEI
+227 FDGEIDEI

-266 KYVSSISLGTEAIV
+266 KYVSSIELGTEALV

-290 SKIVQTGNFINPNN
+290 SKIVQSGNFINPNN
-304 RTFRIEAPVENK
+304 RTFRVEAPVENK

-328 KIKNYSNSKAKV
+328 KIKNYSNIKALV

-345 LREDASGKPYLYKLV
+345 IREDASGRPFIYKLV
-360 TTDKKDIFLTVKSF
+360 ETDKKDILLTVKIF
-374 VEIGNSYNEEIEIT
+374 VETGANNDEEIEIT
-388 TGLSLG
+388 KGLSIG
-394 DVIVLEGA
+394 DIIVLEGA
-402 NNVEDNQRV
+402 NNVEDKQRV

>member
-1 MDKPFL
+1 MKKL
-7 RLLDKIEEY
+7 IITLSLILL
-16 EYKSLVWGDIH
+16 
-27 GSLSED
+27 LSCNSSRNSS
-33 DVIRFAEELC
+33 IN
-43 GEDCE
+43 
-48 ADKLLDD
+48 D

-65 RKKKKEYVD
+65 KKKKKEYVD
-74 IMNDLRLDLN
+74 LMNDMRLDLN
-84 QINNGIT
+84 DINNGIM

-106 VIEKEFKTY
+106 VIEKEFTTY
-115 VKLQATLKTRKNV
+115 VELQANLKSRKNV

-136 QLKNLFVIEGQLVKK
+136 ALKNFFVREGQLVKK
-151 GALLAEINDSGLE
+151 GELLAEINDSGLK
-164 EQLDQMLIQANFT
+164 EQLDQMLIQANYT

-202 SDFEKSKKM
+202 SDFETNNKM

-227 FNGEIDEI
+227 FDGEIDEI

-266 KYVSSISLGTEAIV
+266 KYVSSIELGTEALV

-290 SKIVQTGNFINPNN
+290 SKIVQSGNFINPNN
-304 RTFRIEAPVENK
+304 RTFRVEAPVENK

-328 KIKNYSNSKAKV
+328 KIKNYGNIKALV

-345 LREDASGKPYLYKLV
+345 IREDASGRPFIYQLV
-360 TTDKKDIFLTVKSF
+360 ETDKKDVLLTVKIF
-374 VEIGNSYNEEIEIT
+374 VETGANNDEEIEIT
-388 TGLSLG
+388 KGLSIG
-394 DVIVLEGA
+394 DIIVLEGA

>member
-1 MDKPFL
+1 MKKL
-7 RLLDKIEEY
+7 IITLSLILL
-16 EYKSLVWGDIH
+16 
-27 GSLSED
+27 LSCNSSRNSS
-33 DVIRFAEELC
+33 IN
-43 GEDCE
+43 
-48 ADKLLDD
+48 D

-65 RKKKKEYVD
+65 KKKKKEYVD
-74 IMNDLRLDLN
+74 LMNDLRLDLN
-84 QINNGIT
+84 DINNGIM

-106 VIEKEFKTY
+106 VIEKEFTTY
-115 VKLQATLKTRKNV
+115 VELQANLKSRKNV

-136 QLKNLFVIEGQLVKK
+136 ALKNLFVREGQLVKK
-151 GALLAEINDSGLE
+151 GELLAEINDSGLK
-164 EQLDQMLIQANFT
+164 EQLDQMLIQANYT
-177 KDNFDRVKRLWE
+177 KDNFDRIKRLWE

-202 SDFEKSKKM
+202 SDFETNNKM

-227 FNGEIDEI
+227 FDGEIDEI

-241 NLVPGSPILRVV
+241 SLVPGSSILRVV

-266 KYVSSISLGTEAIV
+266 KYVSSIELGTEALV

-290 SKIVQTGNFINPNN
+290 SKIVQSGNFINPNN
-304 RTFRIEAPVENK
+304 RTFRVEAPVENK

-328 KIKNYSNSKAKV
+328 KIKNYSNIKALV

-345 LREDASGKPYLYKLV
+345 IREDASGRPFIYKLV
-360 TTDKKDIFLTVKSF
+360 ETDKKDILLTVKIF
-374 VEIGNSYNEEIEIT
+374 VETGANNDEEIEIT
-388 TGLSLG
+388 KGLSIG
-394 DVIVLEGA
+394 DIIVLEGA
-402 NNVEDNQRV
+402 NNVEDKQRV

>member
-1 MDKPFL
+1 MKKL
-7 RLLDKIEEY
+7 IITLSLILL
-16 EYKSLVWGDIH
+16 
-27 GSLSED
+27 LSCNSSRNSS
-33 DVIRFAEELC
+33 IN
-43 GEDCE
+43 
-48 ADKLLDD
+48 D

-65 RKKKKEYVD
+65 KKKKKEYVD
-74 IMNDLRLDLN
+74 LMNDLRLDLN
-84 QINNGIT
+84 DINNGIM

-106 VIEKEFKTY
+106 VIEKEFTTY
-115 VKLQATLKTRKNV
+115 VELQANLKSRKNV

-136 QLKNLFVIEGQLVKK
+136 ALKNLFVREGQLVKK
-151 GALLAEINDSGLE
+151 GKLLAEINDSGLK
-164 EQLDQMLIQANFT
+164 EQLDQMLIQANYT

-202 SDFEKSKKM
+202 SDFETNNKM

-227 FNGEIDEI
+227 FDGEIDEI

-241 NLVPGSPILRVV
+241 SLVPGSSILRVV

-266 KYVSSISLGTEAIV
+266 KYVSSIELGTEALV

-290 SKIVQTGNFINPNN
+290 SKIVQSGNFINPNN
-304 RTFRIEAPVENK
+304 RTFRVEAPVENK

-328 KIKNYSNSKAKV
+328 KIKNYSNIKALV

-345 LREDASGKPYLYKLV
+345 IREDASGRPFIYKLV
-360 TTDKKDIFLTVKSF
+360 ETDKKDILLTVKIF
-374 VEIGNSYNEEIEIT
+374 VETGANNDEEIEIT
-388 TGLSLG
+388 KGLSIG
-394 DVIVLEGA
+394 DIIVLEGA

>member
-1 MDKPFL
+1 MKKL
-7 RLLDKIEEY
+7 IITLSLILL
-16 EYKSLVWGDIH
+16 
-27 GSLSED
+27 LSCNSSRNSS
-33 DVIRFAEELC
+33 IN
-43 GEDCE
+43 
-48 ADKLLDD
+48 D

-65 RKKKKEYVD
+65 KKKKKEYVD
-74 IMNDLRLDLN
+74 LMNDLRLDLN
-84 QINNGIT
+84 DINNGIM

-106 VIEKEFKTY
+106 VIEKEFTTY
-115 VKLQATLKTRKNV
+115 VELQANLKSRKNV

-136 QLKNLFVIEGQLVKK
+136 ALKNFFVREGQLVKK
-151 GALLAEINDSGLE
+151 GELLAEINDSGLK
-164 EQLDQMLIQANFT
+164 EQLDQMLIQANYT
-177 KDNFDRVKRLWE
+177 KDNFDRIKRLWE

-202 SDFEKSKKM
+202 SDFETNNKM

-227 FNGEIDEI
+227 FDGEIDEI

-266 KYVSSISLGTEAIV
+266 KYVSSIELGTEALV

-285 NKEVT
+285 NKEIT
-290 SKIVQTGNFINPNN
+290 SKIVQSGNFINPNN
-304 RTFRIEAPVENK
+304 RTFRVEAPVENK

-328 KIKNYSNSKAKV
+328 KIKNYSNIKALV

-345 LREDASGKPYLYKLV
+345 IREDASGRPFIYKLV
-360 TTDKKDIFLTVKSF
+360 ETDKKDILLTVKIF
-374 VEIGNSYNEEIEIT
+374 VETGANNDEEIEIT
-388 TGLSLG
+388 KGLSIG
-394 DVIVLEGA
+394 DIIVLEGA

>member
-1 MDKPFL
+1 MKKL
-7 RLLDKIEEY
+7 IITLSLILL
-16 EYKSLVWGDIH
+16 
-27 GSLSED
+27 LSCNSSRNSS
-33 DVIRFAEELC
+33 IN
-43 GEDCE
+43 
-48 ADKLLDD
+48 D

-65 RKKKKEYVD
+65 KKKKKEYVD
-74 IMNDLRLDLN
+74 LMNDLRLDLN
-84 QINNGIT
+84 EINNGIM

-106 VIEKEFKTY
+106 VIEKEFTTY
-115 VKLQATLKTRKNV
+115 VELQANLKSRKNV

-136 QLKNLFVIEGQLVKK
+136 ALKNLFVREGQLVKK
-151 GALLAEINDSGLE
+151 GKLLAEINDSGLK
-164 EQLDQMLIQANFT
+164 EQLDQMLIQANYT

-202 SDFEKSKKM
+202 SDFETNNKM

-227 FNGEIDEI
+227 FDGEIDEI

-266 KYVSSISLGTEAIV
+266 KYVSSIELGTEALV

-290 SKIVQTGNFINPNN
+290 SKIVQSGNFINPNN
-304 RTFRIEAPVENK
+304 RTFRVEAPVENK

-328 KIKNYSNSKAKV
+328 KIKNYSNIKALV

-345 LREDASGKPYLYKLV
+345 IREDASGSPIIYKLV
-360 TTDKKDIFLTVKSF
+360 ETDKKDILLTVKIF
-374 VEIGNSYNEEIEIT
+374 VETGANNDEEIEIT
-388 TGLSLG
+388 KGLSIG
-394 DVIVLEGA
+394 DIIVLEGA

>member
-1 MDKPFL
+1 MKKL
-7 RLLDKIEEY
+7 IITLSLILL
-16 EYKSLVWGDIH
+16 
-27 GSLSED
+27 LSCNSSRNSS
-33 DVIRFAEELC
+33 IN
-43 GEDCE
+43 
-48 ADKLLDD
+48 D

-65 RKKKKEYVD
+65 KKKKKEYVD
-74 IMNDLRLDLN
+74 LMNDLRLDLN
-84 QINNGIT
+84 DINNGIM

-106 VIEKEFKTY
+106 VIEKEFTTY
-115 VKLQATLKTRKNV
+115 VELQANLKSRKNV

-136 QLKNLFVIEGQLVKK
+136 TLKNLFVREGQLVKK
-151 GALLAEINDSGLE
+151 GELLAEINDSGLK
-164 EQLDQMLIQANFT
+164 EQLDQMLIQANYT

-202 SDFEKSKKM
+202 SDFETNNKM

-227 FNGEIDEI
+227 FDGEIDEI

-266 KYVSSISLGTEAIV
+266 KYVSSIELGTEALV

-290 SKIVQTGNFINPNN
+290 SKIVQSGNFINPNN
-304 RTFRIEAPVENK
+304 RTFRVEAPVENK

-328 KIKNYSNSKAKV
+328 KIKNYSNIKALV

-345 LREDASGKPYLYKLV
+345 IREDASGRPFIYKLV
-360 TTDKKDIFLTVKSF
+360 ETDKKDILLTVKIF
-374 VEIGNSYNEEIEIT
+374 VETGANNDEEIEIT
-388 TGLSLG
+388 KGLSIG
-394 DVIVLEGA
+394 DIIVLEGA

>member
-1 MDKPFL
+1 MKKL
-7 RLLDKIEEY
+7 IITLSLILL
-16 EYKSLVWGDIH
+16 
-27 GSLSED
+27 LSCNSSRNSS
-33 DVIRFAEELC
+33 IN
-43 GEDCE
+43 
-48 ADKLLDD
+48 D

-65 RKKKKEYVD
+65 KKKKKEYVD
-74 IMNDLRLDLN
+74 LMNDLRLDLN
-84 QINNGIT
+84 DINNGIM

-106 VIEKEFKTY
+106 VIEKEFTTY
-115 VKLQATLKTRKNV
+115 VELQANLKSRKNV

-136 QLKNLFVIEGQLVKK
+136 ALKNLFVREGQLVKK
-151 GALLAEINDSGLE
+151 GKLLAEINDSGLK
-164 EQLDQMLIQANFT
+164 EQLDQMLIQANYT

-202 SDFEKSKKM
+202 SDFETNNKM

-227 FNGEIDEI
+227 FDGEIDEI

-266 KYVSSISLGTEAIV
+266 KYVSSIELGTEALV

-290 SKIVQTGNFINPNN
+290 SKIVQSGNFINPNN
-304 RTFRIEAPVENK
+304 RTFRVEAPVENK

-328 KIKNYSNSKAKV
+328 KIKNYGNIKALV
-340 VPLRV
+340 VTLRV
-345 LREDASGKPYLYKLV
+345 IREDASGRTFIYQLV
-360 TTDKKDIFLTVKSF
+360 ETDKKDVLLTVKIF
-374 VEIGNSYNEEIEIT
+374 VETGANNDEEIEIT
-388 TGLSLG
+388 KGLSIG
-394 DVIVLEGA
+394 DIIVLEGA

>member
-1 MDKPFL
+1 MKKL
-7 RLLDKIEEY
+7 IITLSLILL
-16 EYKSLVWGDIH
+16 
-27 GSLSED
+27 LSCNSSRNSS
-33 DVIRFAEELC
+33 IN
-43 GEDCE
+43 
-48 ADKLLDD
+48 D

-65 RKKKKEYVD
+65 KKKKKEYVD
-74 IMNDLRLDLN
+74 LMNDLRLDLN
-84 QINNGIT
+84 DINNGIM

-106 VIEKEFKTY
+106 VIEKEFTTY
-115 VKLQATLKTRKNV
+115 VELQANLKSRKNV

-136 QLKNLFVIEGQLVKK
+136 ALKNFFVREGQLVKK
-151 GALLAEINDSGLE
+151 GELLAEINDSGLK
-164 EQLDQMLIQANFT
+164 EQLDQMLIQANYT
-177 KDNFDRVKRLWE
+177 KDNFDRIKRLWE

-202 SDFEKSKKM
+202 SDFETNNKM

-227 FNGEIDEI
+227 FDGEIDEI

-266 KYVSSISLGTEAIV
+266 KYVSSIELGTEALV

-285 NKEVT
+285 NKEIT
-290 SKIVQTGNFINPNN
+290 SKIVQSGNFINPNN
-304 RTFRIEAPVENK
+304 RTFRVEAPVENK

-328 KIKNYSNSKAKV
+328 KIKNYSNIKALV

-345 LREDASGKPYLYKLV
+345 IREDASGRPFIYKLV
-360 TTDKKDIFLTVKSF
+360 ETDKKDIFLTVKIF
-374 VEIGNSYNEEIEIT
+374 VETGANNDEEIEIT
-388 TGLSLG
+388 KGLSIG
-394 DVIVLEGA
+394 DIIVLEGA

>member
-1 MDKPFL
+1 MKKL
-7 RLLDKIEEY
+7 IITLSLILL
-16 EYKSLVWGDIH
+16 
-27 GSLSED
+27 LSCNSSRNSS
-33 DVIRFAEELC
+33 IN
-43 GEDCE
+43 
-48 ADKLLDD
+48 D

-65 RKKKKEYVD
+65 KKKKKEYVD
-74 IMNDLRLDLN
+74 LMNDLRLDLN
-84 QINNGIT
+84 DINNGIM

-106 VIEKEFKTY
+106 VIEKEFTTY
-115 VKLQATLKTRKNV
+115 VELQANLKSRKNV

-136 QLKNLFVIEGQLVKK
+136 ALKNLFVREGQLVKK
-151 GALLAEINDSGLE
+151 GELLAEINDSGLK
-164 EQLDQMLIQANFT
+164 EQLDQMLIQANYT

-202 SDFEKSKKM
+202 SDFETNNKM

-227 FNGEIDEI
+227 FDGEIDEI

-266 KYVSSISLGTEAIV
+266 KYVSSIELGTEALV

-285 NKEVT
+285 NKEIT
-290 SKIVQTGNFINPNN
+290 SKIVQSGNFINPNN
-304 RTFRIEAPVENK
+304 RTFRVEAPVENK

-328 KIKNYSNSKAKV
+328 KIKNYSNIKALV

-345 LREDASGKPYLYKLV
+345 IREDASGRPFIYKLV
-360 TTDKKDIFLTVKSF
+360 ETDKKDVLLTVKIF
-374 VEIGNSYNEEIEIT
+374 VETGANNDEEIEIT
-388 TGLSLG
+388 KGLSIG
-394 DVIVLEGA
+394 DIIVLEGA

>member
-1 MDKPFL
+1 MKKL
-7 RLLDKIEEY
+7 IITLSLILL
-16 EYKSLVWGDIH
+16 
-27 GSLSED
+27 LSCNSSRNSS
-33 DVIRFAEELC
+33 IN
-43 GEDCE
+43 
-48 ADKLLDD
+48 D

-65 RKKKKEYVD
+65 KKKKKEYVD
-74 IMNDLRLDLN
+74 LMNDLRLDLN
-84 QINNGIT
+84 DINNGIM

-106 VIEKEFKTY
+106 VIEKEFTTY
-115 VKLQATLKTRKNV
+115 VELQANLKSRKNV

-136 QLKNLFVIEGQLVKK
+136 ALKNLFVREGQLVKK
-151 GALLAEINDSGLE
+151 GKLLAEINDSGLK
-164 EQLDQMLIQANFT
+164 EQLDQMLIQANYT
-177 KDNFDRVKRLWE
+177 KDNFDRVKRLWQ

-202 SDFEKSKKM
+202 SDFETNNKM

-227 FNGEIDEI
+227 FDGEIDEI

-241 NLVPGSPILRVV
+241 NLIPGSPILRVV

-266 KYVSSISLGTEAIV
+266 KYVSSIELGTEALV

-285 NKEVT
+285 NEEVT
-290 SKIVQTGNFINPNN
+290 SKIVQSGNFINPNN
-304 RTFRIEAPVENK
+304 RTFRVEAPVENK

-328 KIKNYSNSKAKV
+328 KIKNYSNIKALV

-345 LREDASGKPYLYKLV
+345 IREDASGRPFIYKLV
-360 TTDKKDIFLTVKSF
+360 ETDKKDILLTVKIF
-374 VEIGNSYNEEIEIT
+374 VETGANNDEEIEIT
-388 TGLSLG
+388 KGLSIG
-394 DVIVLEGA
+394 DIIVLEGA

>member
-1 MDKPFL
+1 MKKL
-7 RLLDKIEEY
+7 IITLSLILLI
-16 EYKSLVWGDIH
+16 SCNSSRNSSIN
-27 GSLSED
+27 
-33 DVIRFAEELC
+33 
-43 GEDCE
+43 
-48 ADKLLDD
+48 D
-55 LINKGDLETL
+55 LINNGDLETL
-65 RKKKKEYVD
+65 KKKKKEYVD
-74 IMNDLRLDLN
+74 LMNDLRLDLN
-84 QINNGIT
+84 EINNGIM

-106 VIEKEFKTY
+106 VIEKEFTTY
-115 VKLQATLKTRKNV
+115 VELQANLKSRKNV

-136 QLKNLFVIEGQLVKK
+136 ALKNFFVREGQLVKK
-151 GALLAEINDSGLE
+151 GELLAEINDSGLK
-164 EQLDQMLIQANFT
+164 EQLDQMLIQANYT
-177 KDNFDRVKRLWE
+177 KDNFDRIKRLWE

-202 SDFEKSKKM
+202 SDFETNNKM

-227 FNGEIDEI
+227 FDGEIDEI

-241 NLVPGSPILRVV
+241 NLVPGSPIVRVV

-266 KYVSSISLGTEAIV
+266 KYVSSIELGTEALV

-290 SKIVQTGNFINPNN
+290 SKIVQSGNFINPNN
-304 RTFRIEAPVENK
+304 RTFRVEAPVENK

-328 KIKNYSNSKAKV
+328 KIKNYSNIKALV

-345 LREDASGKPYLYKLV
+345 IREDASGRPFIYKLV
-360 TTDKKDIFLTVKSF
+360 ETDKKDILLTVKIF
-374 VEIGNSYNEEIEIT
+374 VETGANNDEEIEIT
-388 TGLSLG
+388 KGLSIG
-394 DVIVLEGA
+394 DIIVLEGA

>member
-1 MDKPFL
+1 MKKL
-7 RLLDKIEEY
+7 IITLSLILL
-16 EYKSLVWGDIH
+16 
-27 GSLSED
+27 LSCNSSRNSS
-33 DVIRFAEELC
+33 IN
-43 GEDCE
+43 
-48 ADKLLDD
+48 D

-65 RKKKKEYVD
+65 KKKKKEYVD
-74 IMNDLRLDLN
+74 LMNDLRLDLN
-84 QINNGIT
+84 EINNGIM

-106 VIEKEFKTY
+106 VIEKEFTTY
-115 VKLQATLKTRKNV
+115 VELQANLKSRKNV

-136 QLKNLFVIEGQLVKK
+136 ALKNLFVREGQLVKK
-151 GALLAEINDSGLE
+151 GKLLAEINDSGLK
-164 EQLDQMLIQANFT
+164 EQLDQMLIQANYT

-202 SDFEKSKKM
+202 SDFETNNKM

-227 FNGEIDEI
+227 FDGEIDEI

-241 NLVPGSPILRVV
+241 NLVPGSSILRVV

-266 KYVSSISLGTEAIV
+266 KYVSSIELGTEALV

-290 SKIVQTGNFINPNN
+290 SKIVQSGNFINPNN
-304 RTFRIEAPVENK
+304 RTFRVEAPVENK

-328 KIKNYSNSKAKV
+328 KIKNYSNIKALV

-345 LREDASGKPYLYKLV
+345 IREDASGRPFIYKLV
-360 TTDKKDIFLTVKSF
+360 ETDKKDILLTVKIF
-374 VEIGNSYNEEIEIT
+374 VETGANNDEEIEIT
-388 TGLSLG
+388 KGLSIG
-394 DVIVLEGA
+394 DIIVLEGA
-402 NNVEDNQRV
+402 NNVEDKQRV